1 MEIAPPALSRQN
13 PATLPSLLT
22 REMNWRFLGLQPVT
36 LWRIA
41 GAFSLA
47 VALTAATP
55 AGVSVPNASPAP
67 PQLSATEAHQLA
79 KSITVKVLSSES
91 GWGSGTLIQ
100 QQGDVYTAVTNEHV
114 LVAGDPPYRIQ
125 TPDGKIHPATVKLR
139 GASFQGNDL
148 ALLEFR
154 STGTVYPVAKLGAT
168 PAPGD
173 EVFAGGFP
181 FSYEAS
187 LPPNT
192 TGRIEGFK
200 FTAGKVSL
208 VLDKALE
215 GGYQLGYTND
225 IEKGMSGGPVLN
237 RAGQLVGINGMHAY
251 PLWGDPYIFQ
261 DGSEPTPQMREQ
273 MIPLAFAI
281 PVGTFTRNLQPDMGK
296 PARKES
302 RFDKSVKNR

>member
-1 MEIAPPALSRQN
+1 
-13 PATLPSLLT
+13 
-22 REMNWRFLGLQPVT
+22 MNCRFFGLQLQTIT
-36 LWRIA
+36 LVA

-47 VALTAATP
+47 VVLTAATP
-55 AGVSVPNASPAP
+55 AGVSVPNVTPAP
-67 PQLSATEAHQLA
+67 PQSPATASQQLA
-79 KSITVKVLSSES
+79 KSITVKVLSSSEY

-154 STGTVYPVAKLGAT
+154 STGTVYPVAKLGTKLGAI
-168 PAPGD
+168 PAPED

-187 LPPNT
+187 LPPNSPA
-192 TGRIEGFK
+192 GIEGFK

-237 RAGQLVGINGMHAY
+237 CAGQLVGINGMHAY

-281 PVGTFTRNLQPDMGK
+281 PVGTFTRSLQADMGK

>member
-1 MEIAPPALSRQN
+1 
-13 PATLPSLLT
+13 
-22 REMNWRFLGLQPVT
+22 MNCRFLGLQPQT
-36 LWRIA
+36 LTLVA
-41 GAFSLA
+41 GVLSLA

-55 AGVSVPNASPAP
+55 AGVSVPNVTPAP
-67 PQLSATEAHQLA
+67 PQSPAIASQLLA
-79 KSITVKVLSSES
+79 KSITVKVLSSEYA
-91 GWGSGTLIQ
+91 WGSGTLIQ
-100 QQGDVYTAVTNEHV
+100 QQGEVYTVLTNEHV

-125 TPDGKIHPATVKLR
+125 TPDGKIYSATVKLR
-139 GASFQGNDL
+139 GASLQGNDL
-148 ALLEFR
+148 ALLQFR

-168 PAPGD
+168 PAPED

-181 FSYEAS
+181 FSDEAS
-187 LPPNT
+187 LPPNSP
-192 TGRIEGFK
+192 GGIKGFK

-237 RAGQLVGINGMHAY
+237 RAGALVGINGMHAY

-281 PVGTFTRNLQPDMGK
+281 PVETFTRSFQADRGK

>member
-1 MEIAPPALSRQN
+1 
-13 PATLPSLLT
+13 
-22 REMNWRFLGLQPVT
+22 MNCHFLGLQPHT
-36 LWRIA
+36 LKLFA
-41 GAFSLA
+41 GVFSLA

-55 AGVSVPNASPAP
+55 ISVSVPNVSPAP
-67 PQLSATEAHQLA
+67 PQFSATASQQLA

-100 QQGDVYTAVTNEHV
+100 QQGEVYTVLTNEHV

-125 TPDGKIHPATVKLR
+125 TPDGKIHAATVKLR
-139 GASFQGNDL
+139 GASLQGNDL
-148 ALLEFR
+148 ALLQFR
-154 STGTVYPVAKLGAT
+154 STGTVYRVAKLGVT
-168 PAPGD
+168 PAPED

-181 FSYEAS
+181 FSDEAS
-187 LPPNT
+187 LPPST
-192 TGRIEGFK
+192 TGMIEGFK

-237 RAGQLVGINGMHAY
+237 RAGDLVGINGMHAY

-281 PVGTFTRNLQPDMGK
+281 PVETFTRSLQADRGK

-302 RFDKSVKNR
+302 RFDSGEREGVILP

>member
-1 MEIAPPALSRQN
+1 
-13 PATLPSLLT
+13 
-22 REMNWRFLGLQPVT
+22 MNCRFLGLQLQTIT
-36 LWRIA
+36 LVA
-41 GAFSLA
+41 GVLSLT

-55 AGVSVPNASPAP
+55 AGVSVPNVTPAP
-67 PQLSATEAHQLA
+67 PQSPATASQQLA
-79 KSITVKVLSSES
+79 KSITVKVLSSSES

-148 ALLEFR
+148 ALLQFR

-187 LPPNT
+187 LPTNSP
-192 TGRIEGFK
+192 TGLEGFK

-237 RAGQLVGINGMHAY
+237 RAGALVGINGMHAY

-281 PVGTFTRNLQPDMGK
+281 PVGTFTQNLQADRGT
-296 PARKES
+296 PAR
-302 RFDKSVKNR
+302 